1 MESVSLRKCPY
12 DQRLTSK
19 AYLSAVTVTNISRRF
34 YLHDG
39 GKNQL
44 AYRYGT
50 KLRHCRT
57 MYRSVRLARI
67 MPENSGVLRVSRI
80 YGVVFEVRPE

>member
-19 AYLSAVTVTNISRRF
+19 AYLSAVTVTNISRSF

-44 AYRYGT
+44 AYIDMERNYVTVALCIGPSD
-50 KLRHCRT
+50 L
-57 MYRSVRLARI
+57 L
-67 MPENSGVLRVSRI
+67 G
-80 YGVVFEVRPE
+80 